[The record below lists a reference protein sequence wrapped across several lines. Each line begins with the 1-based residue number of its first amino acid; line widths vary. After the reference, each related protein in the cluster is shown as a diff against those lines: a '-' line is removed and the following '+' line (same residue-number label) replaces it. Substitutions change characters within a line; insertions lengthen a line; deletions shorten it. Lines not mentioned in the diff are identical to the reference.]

1 MDHLAKNKVNNFKE
15 KDKKTAVRATHTK
28 ERAARIHRKF
38 PRQVRSKAMVETI
51 LKAAAEVF
59 AELGYSRTTTDKIAE
74 RAGVSVGSL
83 YQYFPNKGGLIGSLY
98 NDHQTKIHAV
108 ARKALQRFGDHS
120 ITLEEVLR
128 RYLDELD
135 QVHEANPTVLK
146 ALERDVIC
154 ESRVNTGEDEL
165 KELNHLALLL
175 SQRPDVRD
183 GDPAVISVIM
193 EQAIGHLSRGL
204 LHDTP
209 SHLNH
214 ATLREEMVQLL
225 LRYLKK

>member
-1 MDHLAKNKVNNFKE
+1 MDHRAKKKKLNNFKE
-15 KDKKTAVRATHTK
+15 KDEKAPVRATRTQ
-28 ERAARIHRKF
+28 AARIHRKF
-38 PRQVRSKAMVETI
+38 PRQVRSKAMVEAI

-83 YQYFPNKGGLIGSLY
+83 YQYFPNKGGLIASLY
-98 NDHQTKIHAV
+98 NDHQTKVHAV
-108 ARKALQRFGDHS
+108 ARNAIQRFSDHS

-128 RYLDELD
+128 RYLNELD
-135 QVHEANPTVLK
+135 QVHEANPTVIK

-154 ESRVNTGEDEL
+154 ESKVNTGEDEL
-165 KELNHLALLL
+165 EELDRLARLLAK
-175 SQRPDVRD
+175 RPDVRD
-183 GDPAVISVIM
+183 GDAAVISAIM
-193 EQAIGHLSRGL
+193 EQAIGHLSL
-204 LHDTP
+204 WVLHDTP

-214 ATLREEMVQLL
+214 ATLREETIQLL